1 MEELLIDNK
10 FLNINLIDSIDILGL
25 SVETLHSKF
34 YTELLIKEEKSAPPE
49 VLLQIPPRPQVMT
62 SQELDVRIT

>member
-34 YTELLIKEEKSAPPE
+34 LYRTAYQRRKVCSP
-49 VLLQIPPRPQVMT
+49 
-62 SQELDVRIT
+62 